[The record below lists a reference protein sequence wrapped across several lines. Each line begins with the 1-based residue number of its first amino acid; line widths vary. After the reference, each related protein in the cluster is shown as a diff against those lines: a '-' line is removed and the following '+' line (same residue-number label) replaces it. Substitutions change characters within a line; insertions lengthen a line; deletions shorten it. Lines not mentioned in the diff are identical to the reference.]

1 MTITVQPAPDY
12 LLHFT
17 AKPIPGGHYNLLI
30 ESQWWGARDRNGLQR
45 KLDLTLNRSEMI
57 QLAFV
62 IQNAT
67 YLPPLDLS
75 EASCES

>member
-1 MTITVQPAPDY
+1 MTITIQPAADY

-45 KLDLTLNRSEMI
+45 KLDLTLTRQELS

-62 IQNAT
+62 IQNAVS
-67 YLPPLDLS
+67 LRPLGL
-75 EASCES
+75 EELQT